1 MTKCT
6 HEAADGHSGLLEKDV
21 DVSKMAGHWLLAKM
35 GKKVLRPGGLE
46 LTRKMLEELDIET
59 EDDVV
64 EFAPGPGI
72 TARMTI
78 EKNPASFIAI
88 EKDEAA
94 ARRVRRLLTG
104 ESQTCHL
111 GMAEK
116 TGLPAE
122 SATVVYGEAMLTML
136 TDIKKREVVGE
147 AARILKPGGRY
158 GIHELC
164 ITPGDIDDSLQK
176 TIRSE
181 LSSAIHVGASPL
193 TAKLWEQILDDE
205 GFDVQRVIFQP
216 FLLLEPKRLLQDE
229 GLIGAARFAF
239 NLLTHGEAHRSILKM
254 KNAFKK
260 YRANL
265 SGIAIVATKRNDKRW
280 VEYEELSIVSPYF

>member
-1 MTKCT
+1 MDYA
-6 HEAADGHSGLLEKDV
+6 HEAKGIKK
-21 DVSKMAGHWLLAKM
+21 DVSKMPGHWVFAKM

-46 LTRKMLEELDIET
+46 LTRKMLEELAIRATDE
-59 EDDVV
+59 VV
-64 EFAPGPGI
+64 EFAPGLGI
-72 TARMTI
+72 TAKMVI
-78 EKNPASFIAI
+78 EKNPISFIAI

-94 ARRVRRLLTG
+94 AMRLRNLLKG
-104 ESQTCHL
+104 EKQICHL

-136 TDIKKREVVGE
+136 TDGKKREVIGE

-164 ITPGDIDDSLQK
+164 ITPDDIDDSLQK

-181 LSSAIHVGASPL
+181 LSSAMHVGASPL
-193 TAKLWEQILDDE
+193 TAKLWEQMLDDE

-229 GLIGAARFAF
+229 GPIGAARFAF
-239 NLLTHGEAHRSILKM
+239 NLLTHGEARRSILKM
-254 KNAFKK
+254 KNVFKK

-265 SGIAIVATKRNDKRW
+265 SGIAITAAKRNNKNN
-280 VEYEELSIVSPYF
+280 